1 MLFTLTVMTQPPEQN
16 LEAVD
21 GGVFKMLQILQEN
34 TCVGVSFLQSCK
46 FQAAA
51 LLKRD
56 SCTGNF
62 MSNLRNSSEC
72 LF

>member
-21 GGVFKMLQILQEN
+21 GGVFKMLQISQEN

-46 FQAAA
+46 
-51 LLKRD
+51 
-56 SCTGNF
+56 
-62 MSNLRNSSEC
+62 SSG
-72 LF
+72 LQRY